1 MGRSCRDRRGRDI
14 ADYRHDAADIVPNR
28 RRKPLTPVG
37 AHWGATGIAG
47 KSCRAPVRSYRE
59 AVAAWADLRPE
70 AADGGDALG
79 AVAAALGDV
88 LGGEAADGVDRQ
100 GGVFAQGFEGG
111 PADAGGVGMGRRL
124 ADGAED
130 GEVAADC
137 FGLAQLGFV
146 VAGGGQGDI

>member
-1 MGRSCRDRRGRDI
+1 
-14 ADYRHDAADIVPNR
+14 
-28 RRKPLTPVG
+28 
-37 AHWGATGIAG
+37 
-47 KSCRAPVRSYRE
+47 
-59 AVAAWADLRPE
+59 
-70 AADGGDALG
+70 DGGDALG

-88 LGGEAADGVDRQ
+88 PGGEAADGVDRQ

-146 VAGGGQGDI
+146 VAGGGQGDIGGNGAFDEFAQSGGWQVQAEAEVAREGGVAVDQQFGAGAGAVGGCGG